1 MSYIRHMNWRHVNGS
16 TVYQIPEQ
24 NIMRGRD
31 GNPARQPLYAQVRAL
46 ILRRLIDGVWRPG
59 TMLPS
64 EIQLGVD
71 FNVSQG
77 TVRKA
82 LDALVAENL
91 VIRRQGRGTFVA
103 EHDTDRAL
111 FHFFHMVGENAER
124 QLPNSRVLFC
134 RYGKA
139 SATEAAQ
146 LNLLKSDVVARI
158 KRVRALAGVPAIVET
173 IVVSEALFPDI
184 GQDGDLPNTIYE
196 LYERRYQVIVARA
209 EERLRA
215 TAAESSVAEL
225 LEIEAGTPLL
235 EIDRTAYSLDG
246 AAVEWRLSLCETKSH
261 YYLAELV

>member
-1 MSYIRHMNWRHVNGS
+1 MSYIRHMNCLRVNGS
-16 TVYQIPEQ
+16 AVNQISTKD
-24 NIMRGRD
+24 MRPGKA

-64 EIQLGVD
+64 EIQLGVE
-71 FNVSQG
+71 FGVSQG

-82 LDALVAENL
+82 LDALAAENL
-91 VIRRQGRGTFVA
+91 VVRRQGRGTFVA
-103 EHDTDRAL
+103 EHDLDRAL

-124 QLPNSRVLFC
+124 QLPDSRVLSC

-146 LNLLKSDVVARI
+146 LALLKGDPVARI
-158 KRVRALAGVPAIVET
+158 RRVRVLGGVPAIVET
-173 IVVSEALFPDI
+173 IVVSEALFPNI
-184 GQDGDLPNTIYE
+184 GRDGDLPNTIYE
-196 LYERRYQVIVARA
+196 LYERRYEVTVARA

-215 TAAESSVAEL
+215 KAAEPAIAEL
-225 LEIEAGTPLL
+225 LEIEPGTPLL
-235 EIDRTAYSLDG
+235 EIDRTAFSLDG
-246 AAVEWRLSLCETKSH
+246 APVEWRLSLCETRSH

>member
-71 FNVSQG
+71 FGVSQG

-173 IVVSEALFPDI
+173 IVVSE
-184 GQDGDLPNTIYE
+184 DGDLPNTIYE